1 MRLLLVEDHNRFAE
15 SIKLGLEN
23 EAFAVDTVDS
33 GAAAEAAV
41 ASVQYDAII
50 LDLGLPDMGS
60 RQHRAGIDPDRP

>member
-41 ASVQYDAII
+41 EAQ
-50 LDLGLPDMGS
+50 
-60 RQHRAGIDPDRP
+60 